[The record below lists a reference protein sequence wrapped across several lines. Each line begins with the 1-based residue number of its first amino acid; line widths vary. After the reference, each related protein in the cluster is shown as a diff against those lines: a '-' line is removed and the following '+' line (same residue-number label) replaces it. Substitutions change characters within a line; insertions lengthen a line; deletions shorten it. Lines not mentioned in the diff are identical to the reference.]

1 MRLLWDL
8 WVGALSLIGSTILIF
23 AGIALCA
30 YATANQLNERHD
42 TQLDSILFA
51 IGVILFASSAVR
63 RLIWMFLGVALVWAP
78 LGGGVI
84 YLTLEDVHHFEPNL
98 MVLSFALAPPF
109 LVTLLLLVM
118 GGGNPVATKR
128 DPDTSLSDTPE
139 AGED

>member
-1 MRLLWDL
+1 MRFLWNL
-8 WVGALSLIGSTILIF
+8 WVGTLSLIGSAVLIF
-23 AGIALCA
+23 VGIALCA
-30 YATANQLNERHD
+30 YATANQLNEQHD
-42 TQLDSILFA
+42 TLIDSILFV

-78 LGGGVI
+78 LAGGVI

-98 MVLSFALAPPF
+98 MVLSFALIPPF

-118 GGGNPVATKR
+118 GGGNPIPAKR
-128 DPDTSLSDTPE
+128 DLGTSLSDTPD